1 MMKNSKNGDKS
12 QYTKGAAA
20 RTEFVQM
27 IVEARKKSG
36 MSQRE
41 LARKWN
47 VSNAS
52 WARWERGEIK
62 PSDVKTIFM
71 ISEALHLNFFE
82 LVAVLYPEINEKYQ
96 KEFEIIRIMGK

>member
-52 WARWERGEIK
+52 WARWESEKIT
-62 PSDVKTIFM
+62 SVNIMFAEVIFLL
-71 ISEALHLNFFE
+71 ENFLSSPLF
-82 LVAVLYPEINEKYQ
+82 LFFNL
-96 KEFEIIRIMGK
+96 